1 MLFSSVSQLHHAFK
15 SRQLKVVDF
24 LKQTL
29 AHIHKTDA
37 EFNAFLSLSE
47 TPGLMASAE
56 TLDIAYDRGENLPL
70 LAGIPIAIKDN
81 ICIQS
86 QKTTCASKM
95 LSEFISPYDATV
107 IQKLRS
113 HHVLMVGKTNMD
125 EFAMGS
131 STENSAFFPSKNP
144 WNREC
149 VPGGSSGGSAV
160 AVASGQ
166 SVISLGSDT
175 GGSIRQPAAF
185 CGIVGLK
192 PTYGLVSR
200 YGLVAF
206 ASSLDQIGPFAR
218 TVEDAAILLEA
229 IAGKDPHD
237 ATSASYSFIKPSF
250 ENLSIKGLKI
260 GLPQELFSDA
270 ISDDVKQT
278 VLTAV
283 EVLKSEGALVE
294 TVSMS
299 SFQAALSAYY
309 IIAPA
314 EASSNLARF
323 DGVRYTYRSE
333 NPETLSDLF
342 KKSRGQG
349 FGSEVKRRIILGTY
363 VLSSGYYDAYYLK
376 AQKLRTL
383 IKEDFKRIFNT
394 FDVILSPTTPSTA
407 FKFGAHLQNPLAMY
421 MADIATIPAN
431 MAGLP
436 SLSIPCGFSSEKLP
450 IGMQLTGKAFDDA
463 LLLKIGHVFQ
473 SKTTH
478 HQRYPE
484 GVFHGV

>member
-1 MLFSSVSQLHHAFK
+1 MLFSSVSELHYAFK
-15 SRQLKVVDF
+15 SRQLKVIDF
-24 LKQTL
+24 LNQTL
-29 AHIHKTDA
+29 SHIHKTDS
-37 EFNAFLSLSE
+37 ELNAFLSLSE
-47 TPGLMASAE
+47 SSDLMTSAE
-56 TLDIAYDRGENLPL
+56 KLDIAYDRGDNLPL

-81 ICIQS
+81 ICIHS

-95 LSEFISPYDATV
+95 LSNFISPYDATV

-113 HHVLMVGKTNMD
+113 NHVLMVGKTNMD

-144 WNREC
+144 WNKDC

-166 SVISLGSDT
+166 SVLSLGSDT

-206 ASSLDQIGPFAR
+206 ASSLDQIGPFSR

-237 ATSASYSFIKPSF
+237 ATSATYSFIKPSF
-250 ENLSIKGLKI
+250 EDLSIKGLKI
-260 GLPQELFSDA
+260 ALPQELFSDT
-270 ISDDVKQT
+270 INDDVKQA
-278 VLTAV
+278 VLAAV
-283 EVLKSEGALVE
+283 EVLKSEGAIVE

-299 SFQAALSAYY
+299 SFEAALSAYY

-383 IKEDFKRIFNT
+383 IKEDFKKIFNT

-407 FKFGAHLQNPLAMY
+407 FKFGAHVQNPLAMY

-431 MAGLP
+431 MARLP
-436 SLSIPCGFSSEKLP
+436 SLSIPCGFSSDTLP

-473 SKTTH
+473 SRTTH